1 MPRFNHSEIIC
12 VIDSSGSMEET
23 RDESIEGFNQF
34 IDEQKSEDGTADVS
48 VYLFNSVIKKVLNR
62 VEVTRV
68 PRLNRELY
76 RPDGNTALLDAL
88 GTAIDETGRMLSAT
102 MEAERPEHVI
112 ICILTDGRENS
123 SQLYNRGQILN
134 KIMHQTKV
142 YNWKFIFLAAN
153 QDAFL
158 EAESLGISKDYT
170 SSYASTKMG
179 TGDGYKKFSKM
190 TGSARKGIVLP
201 DWD

>member
-1 MPRFNHSEIIC
+1 MPIANHSEIIC
-12 VIDSSGSMEET
+12 IIDSSGSMINT
-23 RDESIEGFNQF
+23 REESIEGFNQF

-48 VYLFNSVIKKVLNR
+48 VYLFNSIIKKVLDR
-62 VEVTRV
+62 VDVNRV

-76 RPDGNTALLDAL
+76 RPEGNTALLDAI
-88 GTAIDETGRMLSAT
+88 GTAIDETGQRLSAIS
-102 MEAERPEHVI
+102 EGDRPEHVI
-112 ICILTDGRENS
+112 ICILTDGMENS
-123 SQLYNRGQILN
+123 SHIYDHRQILK
-134 KIMHQTKV
+134 KISHQTEV
-142 YNWKFIFLAAN
+142 YSWKFIFLAAN

-170 SSYASTKMG
+170 SSYVSTKKG